1 MTTPADIEKA
11 NPLSRRWKNR
21 GEAKIY
27 EISYWHGIRM
37 SLFCE
42 DTAVHEMKLLTLLI
56 VLSGTLRAFAG
67 FDELVK
73 SGDVHDARFEFDK
86 ALEFY
91 LPAEKLQ
98 PANTKLLVRISR
110 QYALR
115 MNDLPNKEDKIAS
128 CRKGLAYA
136 ERAVASNPDDC
147 DSNLSLAICLGK
159 LTPYLGAKE
168 SVEASRRIKIAAEKA
183 VKADPK
189 NDLAWQLLGRWHQEL
204 ANIGIATRA
213 LAKIIYGGLPAASN
227 EEAVKCFQKAIALNP
242 KRLLH
247 VVELGR
253 TYAMMGQ
260 EENARKY
267 LKQGLAMPETDKDDP
282 ETKARAR
289 ASLAAIS

>member
-1 MTTPADIEKA
+1 
-11 NPLSRRWKNR
+11 
-21 GEAKIY
+21 
-27 EISYWHGIRM
+27 
-37 SLFCE
+37 
-42 DTAVHEMKLLTLLI
+42 MKLITLLI
-56 VLSGTLRAFAG
+56 ALLCTLPAVAG

-73 SGDVHDARFEFDK
+73 NGDVHDARFEFDK

-98 PANTKLLVRISR
+98 PENTRLLVRISR

-115 MNDLPNKEDKIAS
+115 MNDLPNKEDKVAS

-136 ERAVASNPDDC
+136 ERAVASSPDDC
-147 DSNLSLAICLGK
+147 DSNLCVAICLGK
-159 LTPYLGAKE
+159 MTPYLGARE

-183 VKADPK
+183 VKLDPK

-204 ANIGIATRA
+204 ANIGMTTRA

-242 KRLLH
+242 KRLVH

-260 EENARKY
+260 NENARKY
-267 LKQGLAMPETDKDDP
+267 LKMGLAMQETDKDDP